1 MPKSSR
7 MVRFALA
14 ATVAT
19 ATPALATEQL
29 LTSFP
34 PRAYRPF
41 MLSRSLG

>member
-1 MPKSSR
+1 MPPPVELLPFGGVS
-7 MVRFALA
+7 VNV
-14 ATVAT
+14 TGP
-19 ATPALATEQL
+19 PAQL